1 MGQEITSQHFR
12 HHDFQRFGEALAKE
26 MGVLHSWFAEGRFSS
41 RHSIGG
47 LELEAWLTDGA
58 AAPLP
63 INEDFL
69 RCLAMPTVV
78 PELSRFNI
86 ELNVA
91 PQCLAADGL
100 CGLELELRET
110 WRRCDAVASAMG
122 ASVLAVG
129 ILPTVAD
136 HHLVFANMSA
146 MQRYHALN
154 EQVMRLRCGR
164 PLQLNISG
172 REHLQS
178 EHRDV
183 MLEAAATSLQ
193 VHLQVTADSAARY
206 YNAAIIA
213 SAPLVAASAN
223 SPYLFGKD
231 LWDETRIP
239 LFEQA
244 VDLGAPARRVTFGS
258 DYAKGGLECCFHE
271 NSEHYPVLLPL
282 TVDGPPEQMAHL
294 RLHNGTIWRW
304 NRPLLGFDD
313 DGAPHL
319 RIEHRVMAAGPTFA
333 DMLANV
339 AFCYGLCTALATR
352 STAPETVIPFAT
364 ARDNFYAAARRGLD
378 SVVHWDDGRRWPM
391 AQLLQKE
398 LLPMARR
405 GLEHLGVDGGLIGR
419 HLDLLEE
426 RIAGGRNGA
435 AWQRKFVQHHGRDMR
450 ALTLA
455 YQERQRSDEPV
466 HCWDV

>member
-1 MGQEITSQHFR
+1 MGQEISSRHFR
-12 HHDFQRFGEALAKE
+12 HQDFQRFGAALAKE
-26 MGVLHSWFAEGRFSS
+26 MVLLHSWFAEGRFSS
-41 RHSIGG
+41 RHAIGG
-47 LELEAWLTDGA
+47 LELEAWLIDA
-58 AAPLP
+58 AAEPLS
-63 INEDFL
+63 INEAYL
-69 RCLAMPTVV
+69 QRLAMPTVV

-91 PQCLAADGL
+91 PQTLAGDGL
-100 CGLELELRET
+100 IRLDRELRAT
-110 WRRCDAVASAMG
+110 WRRCAAVAADME

-129 ILPTVAD
+129 ILPTVND

-154 EQVMRLRCGR
+154 EQVMRLRRGR
-164 PLQLNISG
+164 ALTLNISG
-172 REHLQS
+172 HEHLQS
-178 EHRDV
+178 KHHDV

-213 SAPLVAASAN
+213 SAALVAASAN

-258 DYAKGGLECCFHE
+258 DYAKDGLACCFHE

-282 TVDGPPEQMAHL
+282 TVDEPPEHMAHL

-313 DGAPHL
+313 DGTPHL
-319 RIEHRVMAAGPTFA
+319 RIEHRVIPAGPTFT
-333 DMLANV
+333 DMLANI
-339 AFCYGLCTALATR
+339 AFFYGLCTALATR
-352 STAPETVIPFAT
+352 PTAPETVIPFAT
-364 ARDNFYAAARRGLD
+364 ARDNFYEAARRGLD
-378 SVVHWDDGRRWPM
+378 SVVHWDDGRRWPIG
-391 AQLLQKE
+391 QLLQKE
-398 LLPMARR
+398 LLPMARQ
-405 GLEHLGVDGGLIGR
+405 GMEHLGVDAASIGA
-419 HLDLLEE
+419 HLDLIEA
-426 RIAGGRNGA
+426 RVAGGQNGT
-435 AWQRKFVQHHGRDMR
+435 AWQRKFVRHHGRDMQ

-466 HCWDV
+466 HRWDV